1 VTMAGAAAVFK
12 GAEPLP
18 EASLELALITI
29 SEGAMLRA
37 GVMNWREMSKQA
49 DTAWWTCRVLN
60 FWVDARISL
69 FWIVKCSADVA
80 GQSSGCV
87 RSLRGLDPSGDMT
100 VPQAVHLPFFLPC
113 LSHDDSTS

>member
-1 VTMAGAAAVFK
+1 MTIAGAAAVFK

-37 GVMNWREMSKQA
+37 GVMNWREMSRQA

-80 GQSSGCV
+80 GQSFVVGC
-87 RSLRGLDPSGDMT
+87 GLCEKLIDPLCDMT
-100 VPQAVHLPFFLPC
+100 VPQAVHFPLFPPMLVA
-113 LSHDDSTS
+113 